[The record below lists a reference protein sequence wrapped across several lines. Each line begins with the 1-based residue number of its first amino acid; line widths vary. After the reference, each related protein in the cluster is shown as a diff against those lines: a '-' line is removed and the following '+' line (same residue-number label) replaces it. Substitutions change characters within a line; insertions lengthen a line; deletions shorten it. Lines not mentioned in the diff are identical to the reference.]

1 MIIPKDGKVVIAVI
15 GAYQTFF
22 FAYISLRKKCR
33 CSELFWSVFYRIRT
47 EYREIRKYLA

>member
-1 MIIPKDGKVVIAVI
+1 MIIPKDGKLVIAVI

-33 CSELFWSVFYRIRT
+33 YSELFWSYFTAFGLNT
-47 EYREIRKYLA
+47 ERYGSI